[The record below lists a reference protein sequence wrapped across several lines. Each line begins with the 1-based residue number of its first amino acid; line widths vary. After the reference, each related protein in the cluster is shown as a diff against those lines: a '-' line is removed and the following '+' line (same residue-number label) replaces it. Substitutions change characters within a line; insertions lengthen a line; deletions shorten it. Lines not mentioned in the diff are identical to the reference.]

1 VPVTWAFGEGGGCD
15 VTRQQSGE
23 FESVTM
29 PELRGVRGPVRVTLL
44 GVPAVR
50 AIRGGVVQPVAEVG
64 TDDGEGG
71 VDAVPLVLFIHV
83 RAMFACGSYV
93 MKLKEYLPRLI
104 YQCQGCQRKL
114 AEGPGE
120 AHRFEFEASSL
131 DQPTFR
137 VRLDAPAVACPG
149 CGRHNV
155 LWSDE
160 MAAQIEGALAE
171 ALSALP
177 PSEGPAEPGT
187 APDRGGTG

>member
-1 VPVTWAFGEGGGCD
+1 MTI
-15 VTRQQSGE
+15 
-23 FESVTM
+23 
-29 PELRGVRGPVRVTLL
+29 PELQGGRGPVRVTLL

-50 AIRGGVVQPVAEVG
+50 AISSGAVRPVAEVG

-114 AEGPGE
+114 AEEPGE
-120 AHRFEFEASSL
+120 QHRFEFEASSL
-131 DQPTFR
+131 DQPMFR
-137 VRLDAPAVACPG
+137 VQFDAPAVVCPG

-177 PSEGPAEPGT
+177 APGGSAEPSA
-187 APDRGGTG
+187 APDRGGM